1 MFNAENWVSLV
12 GLFLTVFAAVWSLA
26 WWLSGKFDAITKDL
40 RERIA
45 SVEKNLTEKLE
56 YHERHDDSRF
66 SSIRNDLWEMRV
78 QNAARD
84 GSLRLKKTKEHEA

>member
-1 MFNAENWVSLV
+1 MFNAENWVSLA
-12 GLFLTVFAAVWSLA
+12 GLFGSVFAAVWSLA
-26 WWLSGKFDAITKDL
+26 WWLSGKFGEMSKDL

-56 YHERHDDSRF
+56 YHERHDDQRF
-66 SSIRNDLWEMRV
+66 TGIRNDLWEIRV

-84 GSLRLKKTKEHEA
+84 GVVRLKKIKENET